1 MLVMSLPLSVAAA
14 QDASASLRGTVIDS
28 IRRAPLVGATVIA
41 LRAASNA
48 GGDARDYS
56 ATTDARGKF
65 TINALPPGLYMVTV
79 EHPWLD
85 STGFGVPPQKAD
97 LIKEHSATVNLA
109 VPSGA
114 TIRSVF
120 CASTA
125 ADSSVGL
132 VAGYVKDAQSDRP
145 VQGIRVVFAWSDF
158 DVDRRTAQAT
168 PRDRVAA
175 ATTDRDGMFRMCGV
189 PVLRTLSLQAQFGD
203 HKATGIIETI
213 VPASGVLVETIRFDP
228 NAKGTV
234 GLNGAIR
241 DEASQRV
248 IAGAHVHLVGATAE
262 VVTESDGSFHLIDV
276 PLGTQSIEVTALG
289 YAPRHYTLELKSGQV
304 ANVVI
309 GLAETGTVLDSVK
322 VRGARRSAFDH
333 NHEFDERSAHGA
345 GQYITAAM
353 IDKAS
358 PLETAEL
365 LQQVHGYYV
374 MMDTVYSSRG
384 LTALGS
390 NSASNPVDRVCKPK
404 LYVDGTYSDRM
415 MNDIAPRDI
424 YGIEIYASGT
434 LVPPQYKSGLCG
446 VILIWT
452 K

>member
-1 MLVMSLPLSVAAA
+1 MAMSVPLSFAAA
-14 QDASASLRGTVIDS
+14 QEASASLRGTVVDS
-28 IRRAPLVGATVIA
+28 IRRGPLVGATVIA
-41 LRAASNA
+41 LRATSNS

-56 ATTDARGKF
+56 ATTDARGRF
-65 TINALPPGLYMVTV
+65 AINALPPGLYMVTV

-97 LIKEHSATVNLA
+97 LIREHSATVNLA

-125 ADSSVGL
+125 ADSSLGL

-145 VQGIRVVFAWSDF
+145 VEGIRVVFAWSDF
-158 DVDRRTAQAT
+158 DVDRRTARAT

-189 PVLRTLSLQAQFGD
+189 PVLRTLSLQAQSGD

-213 VPASGVLVETIRFDP
+213 VPSSGVLVETIRFDP

-234 GLNGAIR
+234 AVNGAVR
-241 DEASQRV
+241 DEASQQM
-248 IAGAHVHLVGATAE
+248 IGGAHVHLVGGSGET
-262 VVTESDGSFHLIDV
+262 VTERDGSFHLVGV

-289 YAPRHYTLELKSGQV
+289 YAPRRYPIELKSGQV
-304 ANVVI
+304 DNVVI
-309 GLAETGTVLDSVK
+309 GMAESGTVLDSVK
-322 VRGARRSAFDH
+322 VRGSKRSAYDR
-333 NHEFDERSAHGA
+333 NHEFDERSAHGT
-345 GQYITAAM
+345 GQYITEAM
-353 IDKAS
+353 IEKAS

-365 LQQVHGYYV
+365 LQQVRGYFV

-384 LTALGS
+384 V
-390 NSASNPVDRVCKPK
+390 SAIAASTDHMCKPV
-404 LYVDGTYSDRM
+404 LYVDAVRSDRM
-415 MNDIAPRDI
+415 MNDIAPSDI
-424 YGIEIYASGT
+424 HGIEIYASGSVIP
-434 LVPPQYKSGLCG
+434 LQYKSGLCG
-446 VILIWT
+446 IILIWT

>member
-1 MLVMSLPLSVAAA
+1 MCAPLTFAAA

-41 LRAASNA
+41 LRASTNS
-48 GGDARDYS
+48 GEDARDFS

-65 TINALPPGLYMVTV
+65 SITALPPGLYMVTV

-120 CASTA
+120 CSTTA

-132 VAGYVKDAQSDRP
+132 VAGYVKDAHTDRP
-145 VQGIRVVFAWSDF
+145 VEGIRVVFAWRDF

-168 PRDRVAA
+168 TRDRVAA

-189 PVLRTLSLQAQFGD
+189 PVLRTLSLQAQYGD
-203 HKATGIIETI
+203 HKATGIIETE
-213 VPASGVLVETIRFDP
+213 VPASGVLVETIRFDA

-234 GLNGAIR
+234 ALNGAIR
-241 DEASQRV
+241 DEAAQRM
-248 IAGAHVHLVGATAE
+248 IAGAHVHLVGATGE
-262 VVTESDGSFHLIDV
+262 VVTEADGSFHLVDV
-276 PLGTQSIEVTALG
+276 PLGTQSLEVAALG
-289 YAPRHYTLELKSGQV
+289 YAPRKYAIELKSGQV
-304 ANVVI
+304 DNVVI

-322 VRGARRSAFDH
+322 VRGARRSVLDRH
-333 NHEFDERSAHGA
+333 REFDERSAHGS

-358 PLETAEL
+358 VLETAEL

-374 MMDTVYSSRG
+374 MQDTVYSSRG
-384 LTALGS
+384 VTALGS
-390 NSASNPVDRVCKPK
+390 NDPNNPVNRVCKPK

-415 MNDIAPRDI
+415 MNDIAPGDI
-424 YGIEIYASGT
+424 HGIEVYASGT
-434 LVPPQYKSGLCG
+434 LAPPQYKSGLCG

>member
-1 MLVMSLPLSVAAA
+1 MVLSVPLSFAAA

-41 LRAASNA
+41 LRAATNA
-48 GGDARDYS
+48 EADARDYS
-56 ATTDARGKF
+56 ATTDAHGKF
-65 TINALPPGLYMVTV
+65 AINALPPGLYMVTV

-158 DVDRRTAQAT
+158 EVDRRTAQAT
-168 PRDRVAA
+168 PRDRAVA

-189 PVLRTLSLQAQFGD
+189 PVLRTLSMQAQFGD

-213 VPASGVLVETIRFDP
+213 VPSSGVLVETIRFDP
-228 NAKGTV
+228 NARGTV
-234 GLNGAIR
+234 ALNGAIR
-241 DEASQRV
+241 DEVSQQR
-248 IAGAHVHLVGATAE
+248 IAGAHVHLVGTTGE
-262 VVTESDGSFHLIDV
+262 IVTERDGVFHLIDV

-289 YAPRHYTLELKSGQV
+289 YAPRRYTLELKSGQV
-304 ANVVI
+304 DDVII

-322 VRGARRSAFDH
+322 IRGAKRSAFDR
-333 NHEFDERSAHGA
+333 NREFDERSAHGA
-345 GQYITAAM
+345 GQYITEAM
-353 IDKAS
+353 IEKAS
-358 PLETAEL
+358 VLESSEL

-374 MMDTVYSSRG
+374 MQDTVYSSRG
-384 LTALGS
+384 VTALGS
-390 NSASNPVDRVCKPK
+390 NDPKNPANRVCKPK

-415 MNDIAPRDI
+415 MNDIAPGDI
-424 YGIEIYASGT
+424 HGIEIYASGT
-434 LVPPQYKSGLCG
+434 LAPPQYKSGLCG